1 MTERAFWLAWSQL
14 PKAGPVLL
22 QRIEARF
29 GSLAAAWQADAI
41 ALNSVEGIGI
51 KTAQSWVAH
60 RKQLDPIALL
70 EQHVQTNPQF
80 WTPSDALYPRLLLE
94 IPNPPPVLYYRGIV
108 EPEENQGI
116 RPAVAIVGTRDV
128 TDYGRRWT
136 YRLSKQ
142 LAQRGFTIVSGMAQG
157 VDTQAHRG
165 CLDAGGRTIAVLGTG
180 VDIIYPPGNQSLY
193 KQILEQGLAIG
204 EYPAGVQPNRA
215 HFPQRN
221 RIVAGLSRAVLVTEA
236 PTHSGALITARLA
249 NEFGRDVYVLPG
261 RIDDENSKG
270 CLGLISKGAQALINE
285 GYVLEL
291 LSQIPE
297 LDPVIPRE
305 NEPTQQLSLFSASP
319 KPVPVPAPVL
329 SLPPL
334 QQKVLEAVKM
344 EATSL
349 DAIVQQTGLSAAE
362 VSSTLIEL
370 ELLGLVSQL
379 PGMRYQR

>member
-14 PKAGPVLL
+14 PKVGPVLL
-22 QRIEARF
+22 QRIERHF
-29 GSLAAAWQADAI
+29 GGLAAAWQAEAI
-41 ALNSVEGIGI
+41 ALSAVEGVGI
-51 KTAQSWVAH
+51 RTAQSWVQQ
-60 RKQLDPIALL
+60 RQRIDPIALL
-70 EQHVQTNPQF
+70 EQHSQTNPHF
-80 WTPSDALYPRLLLE
+80 WTPGDDLYPRLLLE

-108 EPEENQGI
+108 EPQENQGI
-116 RPAVAIVGTRDV
+116 RPAIAIVGTRDV

-142 LAQRGFTIVSGMAQG
+142 LAQRGFTIISGMAQG

-165 CLDAGGRTIAVLGTG
+165 CLDGGGRTIAVFGTG
-180 VDIIYPPGNQSLY
+180 VDIIYPPGNQPLY
-193 KQILEQGLAIG
+193 NQILAQGLVLS

-236 PTHSGALITARLA
+236 PTQSGALITARLA

-270 CLGLISKGAQALINE
+270 CLGLISKGAQVLIHE
-285 GYVLEL
+285 GYLLEL

-297 LDPVIPRE
+297 LDPVSPRE
-305 NEPTQQLSLFSASP
+305 RAPTEQLSLFPASP
-319 KPVPVPAPVL
+319 APPSPASMASL
-329 SLPPL
+329 SPL
-334 QQKVLEAVKM
+334 QEKVLGAVKM

-349 DAIVQQTGLSAAE
+349 DAIVQETGLSAAE
-362 VSSTLIEL
+362 ISPTLIEL

>member
-1 MTERAFWLAWSQL
+1 MTERAFWLAWSQF
-14 PKAGPVLL
+14 PKMGPILL
-22 QRIEARF
+22 QRMEENF
-29 GSLAAAWQADAI
+29 GSLAAAWQAEAI
-41 ALNSVEGIGI
+41 ALSGVEGVGL
-51 KTAQSWVAH
+51 KTAESWV
-60 RKQLDPIALL
+60 RYRQGIDPIAFLQ
-70 EQHVQTNPQF
+70 QHLQTNPQF
-80 WTPSDALYPRLLLE
+80 WTPSDRLYPRLLLE

-108 EPEENQGI
+108 EPEDNQGL
-116 RPAVAIVGTRDV
+116 RPAVAIVGTREP

-136 YRLSKQ
+136 YRLSRQ
-142 LAQRGFTIVSGMAQG
+142 LAERGFTIVSGMAQG
-157 VDTQAHRG
+157 IDTQAHRG
-165 CLDAGGRTIAVLGTG
+165 CLEGGGRTIAVLGTG

-193 KQILEQGLAIG
+193 HQILEQGLAVS
-204 EYPAGVQPNRA
+204 EYPTGVQPNRA

-236 PTHSGALITARLA
+236 PTQSGALITARLA

-261 RIDDENSKG
+261 RIDDRNSKG
-270 CLGLISKGAQALINE
+270 CLGLISKGAQVLIHE
-285 GYVLEL
+285 GYLLEL

-297 LDPVIPRE
+297 LDPAIPRE
-305 NEPTQQLSLFSASP
+305 TAPTQQLSLFP
-319 KPVPVPAPVL
+319 PAPAPAPMP

-344 EATSL
+344 EPTSL
-349 DAIVQQTGLSAAE
+349 DAIVAQSGLSSAE